1 MLASVLA
8 TPMRPQFHHLQIPTP
23 CAPKRSMDEEQLCL
37 RLHKRLRIGSPTA
50 ARQLA
55 NGHYSQ
61 ANSFLQQ
68 LHAEHLAR
76 RQQTPRPAAYPSPDA
91 SMTMTTQAW
100 TAGGSAA
107 QTDFAAMTHFVL
119 SDVVQCSHGAQGRCL
134 QCVGRLVQNV
144 PLQVY
149 SDWCSACSSPASSST
164 TPPPRPCATSVRELT
179 FPATAALIA
188 CLSPEPGERLLHLCS
203 GVARVVA
210 AWALLVPRGM
220 ACGIERCAA
229 LHEAAVAAVEKMDAE
244 VQSRVLLHNSNLLD
258 SQNDWHQASTIL
270 VSGEALENSVAQVT
284 AGLDR
289 TQPGTRIASI
299 GRPLGDPHGGP
310 HALQLVR
317 QVLYRTVGS
326 GNA

>member
-1 MLASVLA
+1 
-8 TPMRPQFHHLQIPTP
+8 
-23 CAPKRSMDEEQLCL
+23 MDEEQLCL

-76 RQQTPRPAAYPSPDA
+76 RQQTPRPADPSPDA
-91 SMTMTTQAW
+91 TMTMPAQAW
-100 TAGGSAA
+100 TAGGNAA
-107 QTDFAAMTHFVL
+107 DTDFAAMTHFVL
-119 SDVVQCSHGAQGRCL
+119 SDVVQCSHAAQGRCL
-134 QCVGRLVQNV
+134 QCTGRLVQNV

-149 SDWCSACSSPASSST
+149 TDWCAACSSPASSSIA
-164 TPPPRPCATSVRELT
+164 PPPRPCATSVRELT

-188 CLSPEPGERLLHLCS
+188 CLSPEPGERLLHLSS
-203 GVARVVA
+203 GVARVAV
-210 AWALLVPRGM
+210 AWALLVPRGL
-220 ACGIERCAA
+220 ACGIESCAA
-229 LHEAAVAAVEKMDAE
+229 LHEAAAAAVERLDTE
-244 VQSRVLLHNSNLLD
+244 VQNRVLLYNSNLLD

-270 VSGEALENSVAQVT
+270 VSGEALEDSHVARVT
-284 AGLDR
+284 AGLGR

-299 GRPLGDPHGGP
+299 GRPLDTPHG
-310 HALQLVR
+310 LQLVR

-326 GNA
+326 GNAPVFIYRKPGI